1 MRLRVASSWPA
12 GVFIEPPY
20 GLAFGGRRDSQPAA
34 LRDFMLGVARVYQ
47 ASRSVLFQV
56 SGRAAG
62 PLAGVLS
69 ASVRRRQARPG
80 DAAAVRSI
88 LNNRQPTE
96 GEESTVSGEM
106 LVGVAGEPMRPR
118 SNSPFQPWLRLLL
131 GVLGGA
137 AFAGGVAA
145 VFVTA
150 NGTGTGMLITFG
162 GILLVLALLGDR
174 IESFEFG
181 GSKLKMRAAAAEKF
195 ALAEDSEDRGDTAT
209 AARLRA
215 EAQVLLGA
223 AASEYRT
230 VRGSMPEGL
239 ERTRALERI
248 MDNARTQAAKEEFQ
262 ADDVIGWLRD
272 GSDEE
277 RITALAIMQAKP
289 SLRDFDAALAAIKD
303 PRSAFEMYHAMKL
316 AKQMLGD
323 LNVEQKQRLSEI
335 LKDEKSLRFPYDRGR
350 RRLSEEILDSLG
362 MSPLNT

>member
-1 MRLRVASSWPA
+1 VH
-12 GVFIEPPY
+12 
-20 GLAFGGRRDSQPAA
+20 
-34 LRDFMLGVARVYQ
+34 
-47 ASRSVLFQV
+47 
-56 SGRAAG
+56 
-62 PLAGVLS
+62 
-69 ASVRRRQARPG
+69 
-80 DAAAVRSI
+80 SI
-88 LNNRQPTE
+88 VNNRQLTE
-96 GEESTVSGEM
+96 GEESAVSSEMTVP
-106 LVGVAGEPMRPR
+106 VAGEPMRPR

-195 ALAEDSEDRGDTAT
+195 ALAEESEDRGDTAT

-215 EAQVLLGA
+215 EARVLLGA
-223 AASEYRT
+223 TASEYRA
-230 VRGSMPEGL
+230 VREAMPEGL

-248 MDNARTQAAKEEFQ
+248 MDDARTLAAQEEFP
-262 ADDVIGWLRD
+262 ADEVSGWLRD
-272 GSDEE
+272 GSDEK

-289 SLRDFDAALAAIKD
+289 ALRDSDAVLAAIKD

-323 LNVEQKQRLSEI
+323 LNVEQKQRLSKI
-335 LKDEKSLRFPYDRGR
+335 LKDERSMRFPYDRGR

-362 MSPLNT
+362 ISPRNT